1 MSFMTVLHRRYAEPN
16 RSAFRSRTVA
26 GALRELPMKSHDQE
40 MNKQG
45 GGKGSEMEH
54 LYPHENAEDM
64 EAKKR
69 KLRDHRGFEKIEE
82 EDGGNIKEE
91 DRGAKPR

>member
-1 MSFMTVLHRRYAEPN
+1 
-16 RSAFRSRTVA
+16 
-26 GALRELPMKSHDQE
+26 
-40 MNKQG
+40 
-45 GGKGSEMEH
+45 MEH